1 MNYPFLYQILGHLDS
16 VKIRNNLILTEQK
29 ITVWDDWKLIGAK
42 SEQVEEFIKQNLN
55 HLKIF
60 NDQIYVSDGTTSN
73 FHIDRYRIYHLL
85 HRILIPLDD
94 NFHYEWV
101 IGDKK
106 LTYQPKKGEV
116 ILFNNM
122 QPHRFVSD
130 DSSKREVIY
139 FDLYDPLV
147 ADLLLEVKGNYSSV
161 NAELDKK
168 YSRNAN

>member
-16 VKIRNNLILTEQK
+16 AEIRNDLVLTEEK
-29 ITVWDDWKLIGAK
+29 IAVWDDWSLIGAK
-42 SEQVEEFIKQNLN
+42 SELVGQFIQKNLS

-60 NDQIYVSDGTTSN
+60 NNQIYVSDGTSSN

-101 IGDKK
+101 VGEKIV
-106 LTYQPKKGEV
+106 TYQPKKGEV

-122 QPHRFVSD
+122 QPHRFVSK
-130 DSSKREVIY
+130 SNSKREVIY
-139 FDLYDPLV
+139 FDVYDPLV
-147 ADLLLEVKGNYSSV
+147 TDLLPDIKGNYSSV